1 MKKRLIGV
9 LFTAAAF
16 ALLAVAPASAAAPS
30 KDTFTVDAS
39 DTITDICP
47 SPIHLQVHADV
58 MELVWVNSDG
68 VPTRVTDHVA
78 EHDVFSAHG
87 VTIPTDTYHY
97 TVHVP
102 FDSQG
107 NPLHAY
113 ATGVVV
119 RMRLP
124 DGTQFSSAGRVDVL
138 QATGPFTI
146 VPDVGHSG
154 NIDAFCQAFN

>member
-1 MKKRLIGV
+1 MLLTAGV
-9 LFTAAAF
+9 F
-16 ALLAVAPASAAAPS
+16 ALLAAAPASAAAPS
-30 KDTFTVDAS
+30 KDTFSVDAS
-39 DTITDICP
+39 ETITDICP
-47 SPIHLQVHADV
+47 FPIHLQLHVNV
-58 MELVWVNSDG
+58 MELVWANSDG
-68 VPTRVTDHVA
+68 VPTMITDHVA

-87 VTIPTDTYHY
+87 VAIPTDTYHY

-119 RMRLP
+119 RMNLP

-138 QATGPFTI
+138 QSSGPFTI

-154 NIDAFCQAFN
+154 NIDAFCQALG